1 MFKIQTENKLTIVL
15 NAGERQVGIITNYGN
30 FRPAKDVEFS
40 QQELEQLSEAVQRYL
55 SVKRL
60 KR

>member
-1 MFKIQTENKLTIVL
+1 MFKIQTVDKLTVVL
-15 NAGERQVGIITNYGN
+15 NAGERQVGIITNSGN
-30 FRPAKDVEFS
+30 FRPIRDVEFS
-40 QQELEQLSEAVQRYL
+40 QQELEQLSEAVQRHL